1 MASGLKIILLC
12 TLCCSGALS
21 FVAPTPAM
29 RGPTPSMRLKPAQ
42 ALPPI
47 WPYVGCDGCV
57 GAGAAGLFV
66 ALVSTGFG
74 LPVSEDVL
82 LVSLGSR
89 LGAMRPAT
97 LAAHCGAAV
106 AGCALADV
114 ATVSLGC
121 ALRENE
127 ESLRKTAPG
136 FLGRLLRS
144 VGKQLDKET
153 RRDGARLFR
162 DLEERLRGAVDGL
175 KRLVVGVPPP
185 PPPPRDWMK
194 MFVMRLRRLTC
205 NTRTAL
211 ARAGQAI
218 QALMPLRNEDRDE
231 GPAAL
236 GARLR
241 ASSGQRWP
249 LALLAGLR
257 GPVDRR
263 KYALGAAAACV
274 TMTLPAQLA
283 LGAIIGLSRR
293 GIVALHVAVAW
304 AQLCRQGPLWAAI
317 AVAVKD
323 EVGARRRRL

>member
-1 MASGLKIILLC
+1 MG
-12 TLCCSGALS
+12 
-21 FVAPTPAM
+21 
-29 RGPTPSMRLKPAQ
+29 GPTPSTRRIKPAQ
-42 ALPPI
+42 VLPPI

-66 ALVSTGFG
+66 ALLSTGFG

-97 LAAHCGAAV
+97 RAAHCVAAV

-127 ESLRKTAPG
+127 ESLREQAPG

-144 VGKQLDKET
+144 IGRQLDKET

-175 KRLVVGVPPP
+175 KRLVVGAPP
-185 PPPPRDWMK
+185 PPPPRDRMK
-194 MFVMRLRRLTC
+194 MVVMRLRRLTC

-211 ARAGQAI
+211 ARAGQAT
-218 QALMPLRNEDRDE
+218 QALLPLRKEDRDE
-231 GPAAL
+231 GPVAL

-257 GPVDRR
+257 GSIDRR
-263 KYALGAAAACV
+263 RYAVGSATACL

-283 LGAIIGLSRR
+283 LGYVLGPSRR
-293 GIVALHVAVAW
+293 GVVALHGAVAW

-317 AVAVKD
+317 AVAAKD
-323 EVGARRRRL
+323 EVSARRRRL

>member
-12 TLCCSGALS
+12 TLCSGANS
-21 FVAPTPAM
+21 FVAPTPSM
-29 RGPTPSMRLKPAQ
+29 RPTPSTRRGKPTQ
-42 ALPPI
+42 VLPPI

-97 LAAHCGAAV
+97 VAAHCVAAV

-127 ESLRKTAPG
+127 ESLREQAPG

-144 VGKQLDKET
+144 IGRQLDKET

-175 KRLVVGVPPP
+175 KRLVSGDPP

-257 GPVDRR
+257 GPLDRR

-283 LGAIIGLSRR
+283 LGAIIGPSRR

-323 EVGARRRRL
+323 EVGARRRLL

>member
-1 MASGLKIILLC
+1 
-12 TLCCSGALS
+12 
-21 FVAPTPAM
+21 M
-29 RGPTPSMRLKPAQ
+29 RRVKPVQ

-127 ESLRKTAPG
+127 ESLRK
-136 FLGRLLRS
+136 
-144 VGKQLDKET
+144 ET

-175 KRLVVGVPPP
+175 KRLVVGAAPP

-218 QALMPLRNEDRDE
+218 QALMPLRNGDRDE
-231 GPAAL
+231 GPAAR

-283 LGAIIGLSRR
+283 LGAIIGPSRR

-323 EVGARRRRL
+323 EVSARRRRL

>member
-12 TLCCSGALS
+12 TLCSGANS
-21 FVAPTPAM
+21 FVAPTPSM
-29 RGPTPSMRLKPAQ
+29 RPTPSTRRGKPTQ
-42 ALPPI
+42 VLPPI

-97 LAAHCGAAV
+97 IAAHCVAAV

-175 KRLVVGVPPP
+175 KRLVVGAPP

-194 MFVMRLRRLTC
+194 MVVMRLRRLTC

-218 QALMPLRNEDRDE
+218 QALVPLRKEDRDE

-263 KYALGAAAACV
+263 RYAVGSAAACL

-283 LGAIIGLSRR
+283 LGAIIGPSRR
-293 GIVALHVAVAW
+293 GVVALHAAVAW

-317 AVAVKD
+317 AVAVTD

>member
-1 MASGLKIILLC
+1 
-12 TLCCSGALS
+12 
-21 FVAPTPAM
+21 
-29 RGPTPSMRLKPAQ
+29 
-42 ALPPI
+42 
-47 WPYVGCDGCV
+47 
-57 GAGAAGLFV
+57 
-66 ALVSTGFG
+66 
-74 LPVSEDVL
+74 
-82 LVSLGSR
+82 
-89 LGAMRPAT
+89 
-97 LAAHCGAAV
+97 
-106 AGCALADV
+106 
-114 ATVSLGC
+114 
-121 ALRENE
+121 
-127 ESLRKTAPG
+127 
-136 FLGRLLRS
+136 
-144 VGKQLDKET
+144 
-153 RRDGARLFR
+153 
-162 DLEERLRGAVDGL
+162 
-175 KRLVVGVPPP
+175 
-185 PPPPRDWMK
+185 

-283 LGAIIGLSRR
+283 LGAIIGPSRR
-293 GIVALHVAVAW
+293 GVVALHLAVAW

-323 EVGARRRRL
+323 EVSARRRRL

>member
-1 MASGLKIILLC
+1 M
-12 TLCCSGALS
+12 
-21 FVAPTPAM
+21 
-29 RGPTPSMRLKPAQ
+29 
-42 ALPPI
+42 
-47 WPYVGCDGCV
+47 
-57 GAGAAGLFV
+57 FV

-89 LGAMRPAT
+89 LGAMRPTT
-97 LAAHCGAAV
+97 LATHCLAAV

-127 ESLRKTAPG
+127 ESLREQAPG

-144 VGKQLDKET
+144 IGRQLDKET

-175 KRLVVGVPPP
+175 KRLASGTPP

-194 MFVMRLRRLTC
+194 MVVMRLRRLTC

-211 ARAGQAI
+211 ARAGQAT
-218 QALMPLRNEDRDE
+218 QALLPLRKEDRDE

-257 GPVDRR
+257 GSIDRR
-263 KYALGAAAACV
+263 RYAVGSATACL

-283 LGAIIGLSRR
+283 LGYVLGPSRR
-293 GIVALHVAVAW
+293 GVVALHVAVAW

-323 EVGARRRRL
+323 EVGAQRRRL

>member
-29 RGPTPSMRLKPAQ
+29 RGPTSSMRLKPAQ
-42 ALPPI
+42 VLPPI

-97 LAAHCGAAV
+97 IAAHCVAAV

-175 KRLVVGVPPP
+175 KRLVVGAPP

-194 MFVMRLRRLTC
+194 MVVMRLRRLTC

-211 ARAGQAI
+211 ARAGQAL
-218 QALMPLRNEDRDE
+218 QALVPRRDENKDE
-231 GPAAL
+231 GPWAL

-257 GPVDRR
+257 RPVDRR
-263 KYALGAAAACV
+263 RYAVGSATACL

-283 LGAIIGLSRR
+283 LGYVLGPSRR

-317 AVAVKD
+317 AVAVTD